1 MRVSGA
7 PVRRPGRAVG
17 PPLCWEASG
26 GEIPRW
32 APAADSRFPRPR
44 VALSPA
50 PRGGARPPRLH
61 RPFRGVGLAW
71 PHPVGALLRLSV
83 RLSPLAVCRS
93 PGPRPGVSRFPGPPR
108 SRSAARFAAACPPPP
123 SRAGRGGALVIFP
136 PPRPPAQVRSPE
148 RGSGPRSCPPR
159 AGRRVLAGRHPPPL
173 WGGCDGRTPRAR
185 VGRPR
190 CGLGRGSPP
199 APPPSGGGW
208 RAGSRR
214 CGRCGGGGR
223 GGSAALS
230 LSLLAP
236 PRGGGGALRPSW
248 TESVRAIGR
257 PRRGAGRGRSGLP
270 AGRAPSRH
278 RPPPSPPAPSPRG
291 PSGSP
296 AAARVSRPGPLSP
309 ACPARPAPRARF
321 PYLVDPASSICL
333 SQRLSHACL
342 STHGRYSETAN
353 GSLNQLWF
361 LWSLAPLLL
370 G

>member
-159 AGRRVLAGRHPPPL
+159 AGRRVSSPAGIPRPSGAGVMDGRRGRASAVRGVALAGGVPPPPPL
-173 WGGCDGRTPRAR
+173 RGWGGGRAR
-185 VGRPR
+185 GGVG
-190 CGLGRGSPP
+190 GAGVEGEG
-199 APPPSGGGW
+199 APPPS
-208 RAGSRR
+208 
-214 CGRCGGGGR
+214 
-223 GGSAALS
+223 
-230 LSLLAP
+230 
-236 PRGGGGALRPSW
+236 
-248 TESVRAIGR
+248 
-257 PRRGAGRGRSGLP
+257 
-270 AGRAPSRH
+270 
-278 RPPPSPPAPSPRG
+278 PSPSSSLRAVAAVRCDPRG
-291 PSGSP
+291 PRACARSGVL
-296 AAARVSRPGPLSP
+296 AAARDGGGRVSRPGERLP
-309 ACPARPAPRARF
+309 ATALPPRPRLPRLAGLPARPPRRACRVPGLSPPLARHARL
-321 PYLVDPASSICL
+321 LVLASPTWLIL
-333 SQRLSHACL
+333 PVAYACL
-342 STHGRYSETAN
+342 KD
-353 GSLNQLWF
+353 
-361 LWSLAPLLL
+361 
-370 G
+370 

>member
-148 RGSGPRSCPPR
+148 RGSGPRSNR
-159 AGRRVLAGRHPPPL
+159 Y
-173 WGGCDGRTPRAR
+173 
-185 VGRPR
+185 
-190 CGLGRGSPP
+190 
-199 APPPSGGGW
+199 
-208 RAGSRR
+208 
-214 CGRCGGGGR
+214 
-223 GGSAALS
+223 
-230 LSLLAP
+230 
-236 PRGGGGALRPSW
+236 
-248 TESVRAIGR
+248 I
-257 PRRGAGRGRSGLP
+257 LP
-270 AGRAPSRH
+270 
-278 RPPPSPPAPSPRG
+278 
-291 PSGSP
+291 
-296 AAARVSRPGPLSP
+296 
-309 ACPARPAPRARF
+309 
-321 PYLVDPASSICL
+321 YI
-333 SQRLSHACL
+333 
-342 STHGRYSETAN
+342 
-353 GSLNQLWF
+353 
-361 LWSLAPLLL
+361 
-370 G
+370 